1 MSSLTSR
8 ASSEYFYSRSQ
19 SSTII
24 TENNIEKRKMLRPD
38 EKFKF
43 YESFQ
48 KASDAGYVVI
58 GAGLPRTGT
67 TTTRHALGVLLDGK
81 CHHMYE
87 VFMGDVEK
95 GANSTSEA
103 YFWFSNY
110 FFILLHA
117 YLLLINEKI

>member
-1 MSSLTSR
+1 M
-8 ASSEYFYSRSQ
+8 
-19 SSTII
+19 
-24 TENNIEKRKMLRPD
+24 EKGKMLRPD

-48 KASDAGYVVI
+48 KPSDAGYVVI

-67 TTTRHALGVLLDGK
+67 TTTRHALGVLLEGK

-95 GANSTSEA
+95 GTNSTS
-103 YFWFSNY
+103 YLKFSSY
-110 FFILLHA
+110 IYILTLA
-117 YLLLINEKI
+117 

>member
-1 MSSLTSR
+1 M
-8 ASSEYFYSRSQ
+8 
-19 SSTII
+19 
-24 TENNIEKRKMLRPD
+24 EKGKMLRPD

-48 KASDAGYVVI
+48 KASEAGYVVI

-67 TTTRHALGVLLDGK
+67 TTTRHALGVLLEGK

-95 GANSTSEA
+95 GTNSTS
-103 YFWFSNY
+103 YLKFSSY
-110 FFILLHA
+110 IYILPLA
-117 YLLLINEKI
+117 